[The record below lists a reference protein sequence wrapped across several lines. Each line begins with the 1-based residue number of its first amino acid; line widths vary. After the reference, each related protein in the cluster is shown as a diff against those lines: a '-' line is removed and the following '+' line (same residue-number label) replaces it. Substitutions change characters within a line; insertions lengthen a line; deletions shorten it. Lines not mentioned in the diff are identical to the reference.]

1 MLNDIRSILQNLN
14 NAKNWSLQVLQIK
27 PSKRAGGTEYTDR
40 EITFD
45 PAGRLE
51 EFVSEVSELYIGAK
65 GCFDAKFCTFIR
77 IRWIGEW
84 KNNI

>member
-1 MLNDIRSILQNLN
+1 MLNDIRSILQNFEQCQELVF
-14 NAKNWSLQVLQIK
+14 AGFTDK
-27 PSKRAGGTEYTDR
+27 PSKRAGTEYTGR
-40 EITFD
+40 EIIFD

-65 GCFDAKFCTFIR
+65 GCFDAKFVKFIR
-77 IRWIGEW
+77 IRWIGKW